1 MRKVLL
7 TLMVLSFLFI
17 LLGLSNQK
25 ADAIPAF
32 ARKYKT
38 ACITCHATYPRLTA
52 LGEAFRLN
60 GYKMPGDDE
69 LYVKDEPRVLGAE
82 AYKNV
87 FPDAVWPS
95 DMPGMPPVAL
105 RLITDYEVDI
115 GGTKDSRT
123 DFRIDAAKILGAGSF
138 GQDMSF
144 FVEIEYEEAELE
156 IEAETEPVGS
166 GGEDVVTEIEVEEF
180 ESGTEFSG
188 WLLWEDLLFG
198 DNYLNLRLGT
208 IGMQDL
214 ALPNT
219 RSHNRIS
226 VQDYLYTDA
235 LNLHAHGND
244 AVGVE
249 INGFGKSWRYNLGV
263 LNGDGATSRKDYYGA
278 LSFKIGGLGY
288 DGSGGFTEEGALT
301 SDPAGYWRDDSVLFG
316 LFAYRSNVGAG
327 NIESDRF
334 GADVRVNYK
343 DLSFAVGYI
352 DGDDIAGHGHGGSVE
367 LADKEVFFAEAEY
380 FILPWIQS
388 YVRYEN
394 LDVDA
399 QDPGD
404 QARVVLGSVLL
415 ARANVKFNVEGT
427 FYTDN
432 DPREAAGG
440 DKNDD
445 DRLVLRLDYAF

>member
-1 MRKVLL
+1 MRRL
-7 TLMVLSFLFI
+7 TLIILTASALSIMLI
-17 LLGLSNQK
+17 LSIQK

-32 ARKYKT
+32 GRKYKT

-60 GYKMPGDDE
+60 GYKMPKDDE
-69 LYVKDEPRVLGAE
+69 LYVKDEPLVLGAE
-82 AYKNV
+82 AYKQV

-95 DMPGMPPVAL
+95 DIPGMPPVAL
-105 RLITDYEVDI
+105 RLVTDYEVDI
-115 GGTKDSRT
+115 GGTRDSRT
-123 DFRIDAAKILGAGSF
+123 DFRIASAKLLGAGAF
-138 GQDMSF
+138 GGDMSF
-144 FVEIEYEEAELE
+144 FVEIEYEEAKLELE
-156 IEAETEPVGS
+156 TETEPVGS
-166 GGEDVVTEIEVEEF
+166 GGEDVVTEVNVEEF
-180 ESGTEFSG
+180 ESGTTFSG
-188 WLLWEDLLFG
+188 WLLWEDLLLG

-219 RSHNRIS
+219 RSHNRIT
-226 VQDYLYTDA
+226 VQDYLYADA
-235 LNLHAHGND
+235 LNLHAHGSA
-244 AVGVE
+244 AVGFE

-288 DGSGGFTEEGALT
+288 DGSGGFTEEGSLT

-316 LFAYRSNVGAG
+316 LFAYRSNVGPG
-327 NIESDRF
+327 NIEADRF
-334 GADVRVNYK
+334 GADLRVNYR
-343 DLSFAVGYI
+343 DFSVAAGYI
-352 DGDDIAGHGHGGSVE
+352 EGDDIPGHGHGASVE
-367 LADKEVFFAEAEY
+367 IADKEIFFAEAEY

-388 YVRYEN
+388 YIRYEN

-404 QARVVLGSVLL
+404 QARIVAGSVLL

-432 DPREAAGG
+432 DPRVAAGG